1 MENLYMG
8 KKEKHKKHNN
18 VTEIWTEEEYEEYLK
33 DSYGLEFIAG
43 YTEGGMPFGLPVEND
58 DDNEVYKEY
67 RTDKSSDT
75 DEDLPF

>member
-1 MENLYMG
+1 MG
-8 KKEKHKKHNN
+8 KNEKHKND
-18 VTEIWTEEEYEEYLK
+18 TEIWTEEEYEEYLK
-33 DSYGLEFIAG
+33 GSYGLKFIAG

-75 DEDLPF
+75 NEELPF